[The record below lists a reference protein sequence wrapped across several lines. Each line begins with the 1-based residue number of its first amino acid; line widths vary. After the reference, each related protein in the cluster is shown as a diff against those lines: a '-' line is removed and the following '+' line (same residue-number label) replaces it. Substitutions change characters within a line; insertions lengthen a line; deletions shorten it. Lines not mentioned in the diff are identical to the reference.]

1 MDPRDRSATFTKM
14 GNRID
19 NSVFA
24 FLRGGDR
31 LAHFEHSRRGDVFD
45 SARGVFLRTK
55 AFAFNSLAAAAFFL
69 LCWNTNEFF
78 STGFQ
83 LSFAVVAGIVLLADP
98 LSRWLQ
104 TFGATDPF
112 LPRGLVRRSRRALGN
127 GCDFACRG
135 GSVSL
140 AAWLGSLPLIFWY
153 FHLVTPSSV
162 FANLLVVPVAFFI
175 LAIALVSIVTAPIA
189 LTISVIFN
197 NANWSLASAVIA
209 FVHWC
214 AQVPGSHYHVTDLR
228 WPKPLTAKITVL
240 DVGAGAA
247 VHIRSDGKDWLLDC
261 GSARDYERVLRS
273 YLHAAGV
280 NRLEGLLLS
289 HGDSLHIGAA
299 HLLVRDFDP
308 RCLIDNSTPDR
319 STIHRRLRDL
329 FSNRR
334 INVTRLSAGENFTSG
349 SALSGRVLFPPSGF
363 SATTADDQALFV
375 QLSVES
381 AKILF
386 TSDSGF
392 AAEKWLLASGADLRS
407 DILIKGQHHSGNSGS
422 DAFLNSV
429 QPRLI
434 IATSREFPEHERTP
448 DEWAE
453 RVRARHQT
461 FSSGRDRRSPGG
473 VCTAQIGKRGPT

>member
-1 MDPRDRSATFTKM
+1 MPRRLGFAGGLAWIAAADLLVLSSRYAELGLCESPRRAGRIFYFGDRASVDSHGTDSTHYFGYFQQRELVARECGDRVRPLVRASPGQSLSRDR
-14 GNRID
+14 
-19 NSVFA
+19 FA
-24 FLRGGDR
+24 
-31 LAHFEHSRRGDVFD
+31 LAE
-45 SARGVFLRTK
+45 A
-55 AFAFNSLAAAAFFL
+55 
-69 LCWNTNEFF
+69 
-78 STGFQ
+78 
-83 LSFAVVAGIVLLADP
+83 
-98 LSRWLQ
+98 
-104 TFGATDPF
+104 
-112 LPRGLVRRSRRALGN
+112 
-127 GCDFACRG
+127 
-135 GSVSL
+135 
-140 AAWLGSLPLIFWY
+140 
-153 FHLVTPSSV
+153 
-162 FANLLVVPVAFFI
+162 
-175 LAIALVSIVTAPIA
+175 
-189 LTISVIFN
+189 
-197 NANWSLASAVIA
+197 
-209 FVHWC
+209 
-214 AQVPGSHYHVTDLR
+214 
-228 WPKPLTAKITVL
+228 LTAKITVL